1 MTSLYNFNPGRK
13 SWRVFASEITTI
25 NNDDLTIKV
34 ENDEKINF
42 IQGGNTYNISDF
54 LNTNTDSILN
64 NNLDA
69 SFCNLDISGDLNV
82 NGNFYK
88 NGESIGIPK
97 ELESSI
103 QYYIPLTENDN
114 NVNKSLYDLFIDM
127 SNEIQNLKT
136 RLSALEN

>member
-1 MTSLYNFNPGRK
+1 M
-13 SWRVFASEITTI
+13 RVFASEITTI

-97 ELESSI
+97 IRKFYTILYS
-103 QYYIPLTENDN
+103 LTKNNN
-114 NVNKSLYDLFIDM
+114 NVISLYDLFIDM

-136 RLSALEN
+136 RLSA